1 MVRMIAEPTP
11 TFDGLRLHHD
21 GRIARLTLDVPQR
34 LNALSPALMAALI
47 DACTWLA
54 TRTELRVLVL
64 DARGRAFCA
73 GYDLHAMRAAAG
85 ASTREGADLGRQ
97 LLEAVG
103 AVPAITLAA
112 VRGHCVGG
120 GLLLAAACDLR
131 LAADDAR
138 FSIPEMNLGIPLG
151 WGGVPRL
158 LRLLPAGVAMQ
169 LVLDGEPFDAAQA
182 LAWGF
187 VNRVVDAGALDAAAQ
202 DWALRLADKPLGSL
216 RTTKRRFNQALQLLC
231 ALDGSQADADD
242 LVAAYR
248 DEQTLAAMHRYMAQR
263 TRSPE

>member
-1 MVRMIAEPTP
+1 MARMIAEPMP
-11 TFDGLRLHHD
+11 RFEGLRLQHD
-21 GRIARLTLDVPQR
+21 GAIARLTLDAPQR
-34 LNALSPALMAALI
+34 LNALSPASMQALI

-54 TRTELRVLVL
+54 AQAELRVLVL
-64 DARGRAFCA
+64 DASGRAFCA
-73 GYDLHAMRAAAG
+73 GYDLTAMRESHG
-85 ASTREGADLGRQ
+85 GSTREATDLGRR
-97 LLEAVG
+97 LLDALS
-103 AVPAITLAA
+103 AVPAVTLAA

-138 FSIPEMNLGIPLG
+138 FSVPEMNLGIPLG

-158 LRLLPAGVAMQ
+158 LRLLPAGEAMQ

-187 VNRVVDAGALDAAAQ
+187 VNRIVPGDQPDAAAQ
-202 DWALRLADKPLGSL
+202 GWAQRLADTPLGAL

-231 ALDGSQADADD
+231 ALDGSEADADD
-242 LVAAYR
+242 LAAAYR
-248 DEQTLAAMHRYMAQR
+248 DEQTLATMRRYMA
-263 TRSPE
+263 TKARSPE